1 MRSDALARFFAALPA
16 DRETDPDALAG
27 ALAETLAGVTV
38 AAFPQPSDSHWRDA
52 VRLLKASAEKPL
64 PAASIE
70 AVRSWPSARRA
81 ELVSHLRKADTVLEK
96 LANERLEDEIRDSI
110 RRHYL

>member
-1 MRSDALARFFAALPA
+1 MRSDALARFFAVLPA

-27 ALAETLAGVTV
+27 ALLEAFAGVTV
-38 AAFPQPSDSHWRDA
+38 AAFPQPADAHGRDA
-52 VRLLKASAEKPL
+52 ARLLKASPGKPL
-64 PAASIE
+64 PAAAIE

-81 ELVSHLRKADTVLEK
+81 ELLGHLRKADSVLEK